1 MKTQITQWLAK
12 SARPTPPIINSYHRS
27 TTCPRCISR
36 CLLQTEQW
44 RGTMQLLAGN
54 KKLLLWLT
62 PPYTAEPKN
71 FDWKSSIQ
79 CFLLGYFQKRVD
91 YNIVNKHAALSLL
104 SGKYWL
110 CHVYD
115 IGPSQLIGPFRQNS
129 ENTSNEV
136 TYSMES
142 FLINL
147 NIG

>member
-27 TTCPRCISR
+27 TTCPRVCSKPSNGGEQCS
-36 CLLQTEQW
+36 CLL
-44 RGTMQLLAGN
+44 GI
-54 KKLLLWLT
+54 
-62 PPYTAEPKN
+62 
-71 FDWKSSIQ
+71 KSSCYGWHHHTLQNQRTLTERAQSNVSCWDI
-79 CFLLGYFQKRVD
+79 FKRGL
-91 YNIVNKHAALSLL
+91 ITTLSINTLHQFWPLSQL